1 MTRFLSQIWNTISQ
15 LGTYEGMEFA
25 FRRQVILTNRISLLG
40 ASLAAIIAIMFLSLV
55 NNGLGVFMA
64 GSTALILLA
73 LPVINHRGKYLLS
86 RLAISLLPPLL
97 IVTTSLVNKRLAPD
111 EVEIYQ
117 FFMPKFL
124 LLLPLV
130 IPLILF
136 DLSERRRMA
145 FSVTFNLIV
154 LLAFDPLHRVF
165 EVDPLQLGVISNPQ
179 YYSNTVVMGV
189 IGLGIIGS
197 IWFLQQINQNYEG
210 TILDLLKDQKNT
222 SDELRVKERTLTEAF
237 NHLQSAEEDM
247 RRNTHLLEEEIR
259 QRKEKEKELVE
270 ERKRAEG
277 AAKAKEDFLSMMSH
291 EIRTPMNAVIGMTH
305 LLIEDSPKPEQ
316 EENLRI
322 LQLSAEN
329 LLSLVNDI
337 LDFNK
342 IEAGKVILEE
352 VEFDL
357 EELLLNLKSSFQN
370 QAQQKRLSLRTFLD
384 PGIPRKLI
392 GDPVRISQV
401 LYNLVSNALK
411 FTTKGNVTVSVKS
424 MDEDEES
431 VTLKYSVADSGIGI
445 APDKLE
451 AIFESFVQENTGTTR
466 KFGGS
471 GLGLSIVKRLL
482 ELMDSKIA
490 VKSQQD
496 RGSDFSFV
504 LNLPISTLSYGPSQP
519 KPVDSDEDLEGLRVL
534 VVEDNAVNQ
543 MVIRKFLRKWNAN
556 MDTAHNGVEALKKV
570 EIGEFDL
577 ILMDLQMPEMDGF
590 TATKKI
596 RGLRHGNLH
605 EIPIIA
611 LTASVQLDSKHRV
624 FEVGMD
630 DFVTKPFNPEELFG
644 KIKRHTLEK

>member
-1 MTRFLSQIWNTISQ
+1 MIRFLSQIWNTISY
-15 LGTYEGMEFA
+15 LGTNDEMEFA
-25 FRRQVILTNRISLLG
+25 LRRRILLSNRISLLG
-40 ASLAAIIAIMFLSLV
+40 ATLATIIAIMFLALV
-55 NNGLGVFMA
+55 ENGLGVFMA
-64 GSTALILLA
+64 SLMALTLLSFPFVNN
-73 LPVINHRGKYLLS
+73 LGKYLFT
-86 RLAISLLPPLL
+86 RLAISIVPPIIILS
-97 IVTTSLVNKRLAPD
+97 TSITNKWINPEEA
-111 EVEIYQ
+111 EIYQ

-124 LLLPLV
+124 MVLPLV

-136 DLSERRRMA
+136 DLSERREMV
-145 FSVTFNLIV
+145 FSVVFNLLA
-154 LLAFDPLHRVF
+154 LLSFDPLHRFF
-165 EVDPLQLGVISNPQ
+165 EVDPIQLGIITDTR
-179 YYSNTVVMGV
+179 YYSNTVVMAV
-189 IGLGIIGS
+189 ISIGIIGS
-197 IWFLQQINQNYEG
+197 IWFLQQINRNYEG
-210 TILDLLKDQKNT
+210 TILELLKGQKKT
-222 SDELRVKERTLTEAF
+222 SEELRVKERTLTEAF
-237 NHLQSAEEDM
+237 NHLQTAEEEM

-291 EIRTPMNAVIGMTH
+291 EIRTPMNAVIGMAH
-305 LLIEDSPKPEQ
+305 LLIEDNPKPEQ

-370 QAQQKRLSLRTFLD
+370 QALQKKLTLRTFLD

-401 LYNLVSNALK
+401 LYNLVSNAIK
-411 FTTKGNVTVSVKS
+411 FTEKGTITVSVKS
-424 MDEDEES
+424 MEEDEES
-431 VTLKYSVADSGIGI
+431 VTLKYTVADSGIGI

-496 RGSDFSFV
+496 RGSEFSFV
-504 LNLPISTLSYGPSQP
+504 LNLPISTLNHSAPSP
-519 KPVDSDEDLEGLRVL
+519 KPVNNEEDLEGLRVL

-570 EIGEFDL
+570 EFAEFDL

-590 TATKKI
+590 TATKRI
-596 RGLRHGNLH
+596 RALRHTNLH

-611 LTASVQLDSKHRV
+611 LTASVQLGSKHRV
-624 FEVGMD
+624 FEVGMN
-630 DFVTKPFNPEELFG
+630 DFVTKPFNPEELLG